1 MESRPKQTVLML
13 HGLFNNAQSW
23 IATGPKKEEG
33 KAIPYQI
40 VDTNEYDVWL
50 VNFRGTIYSRQH
62 ARMSPNTDKD
72 FWNYSFQ
79 EFGDYDL
86 KDTIEFIQKEK
97 RDLSKISVIGY
108 S

>member
-1 MESRPKQTVLML
+1 
-13 HGLFNNAQSW
+13 
-23 IATGPKKEEG
+23 
-33 KAIPYQI
+33 
-40 VDTNEYDVWL
+40 
-50 VNFRGTIYSRQH
+50 
-62 ARMSPNTDKD
+62 MSPNTDKD